1 MQDLQIV
8 KAEKADCPTLTKI
21 SKAAK
26 AYWGYAQE
34 WLDLW
39 DADLTITPQLM
50 EKDSIYKLVAGKEVL
65 GFCVIAEQ
73 GGILEIE
80 HLWIRPQDIGRGL
93 GKLLLQKVLDE
104 VITESH
110 VTLSVV
116 ADPNATG
123 FYEKFGLKTVEY
135 IPSQPEGR
143 QLPLMQ
149 LPLNV

>member
-1 MQDLQIV
+1 MQIL
-8 KAEKADCPTLTKI
+8 KAERADCNTLTEI

-39 DADLTITPQLM
+39 EDDLTITPQHL
-50 EKDSIYKLVAGKEVL
+50 EKDKIYKLVQSEEIL
-65 GFCVIAEQ
+65 GFCVISDQE
-73 GGILEIE
+73 GVLEIE
-80 HLWIRPQDIGRGL
+80 HLWIRPEQIGKGL
-93 GKLLLQKVLDE
+93 GKFLLQKVLDQ
-104 VITESH
+104 VITQSH

-143 QLPLMQ
+143 KLPVMQ
-149 LPLNV
+149 LPLN

>member
-1 MQDLQIV
+1 MNELQIIP
-8 KAEKADCPTLTKI
+8 AAAGDCNTLTEI

-39 DADLTITPQLM
+39 EKDLTITPQHL
-50 EKDSIYKLVAGKEVL
+50 EKNEVYKLVKAEKIL
-65 GFCVIAEQ
+65 GFCVISEHE
-73 GGILEIE
+73 GVLEIE
-80 HLWIRPQDIGRGL
+80 HLWIRPQHIGKGL

-104 VITESH
+104 VISKSH

-123 FYEKFGLKTVEY
+123 FYEKFGLKTVAY

-143 QLPLMQ
+143 KLPLMR
-149 LPLNV
+149 LPLK

>member
-1 MQDLQIV
+1 MHELQIIP
-8 KAEKADCPTLTKI
+8 ADTADCSTLTEI

-39 DADLTITPQLM
+39 EDDLTITPEHL
-50 EKDSIYKLVAGKEVL
+50 EKDRIYKLVKLEEIL
-65 GFCVIAEQ
+65 GFCVISDHE
-73 GGILEIE
+73 GVLEIE
-80 HLWIRPQDIGRGL
+80 HLWIRPTHIGKGL

-104 VITESH
+104 LITKSH
-110 VTLSVV
+110 VALSVV

-143 QLPLMQ
+143 KLPLMR
-149 LPLNV
+149 LPLN